1 MKDIKTNWLFPVLA
15 LSQNQVLALRIKS
28 CNVDLILGIPI
39 PAQFG
44 ELERPCVIDIQF
56 PHPLLTDFL
65 IYEANVAGSEAL
77 ADLIHHDTA
86 MSTFDK
92 AHIGIDTH
100 DDKSLPGYDYIN
112 TGDINPQ
119 FMVYVNGSC
128 AGLYY
133 WSSRESQSAD
143 NGWRNVQL
151 HNGDSVKMVRVA
163 MPLFNKE
170 DSSGLDSSVW
180 NLLNASEEHYQSSV
194 ALIDMT
200 APGSAKV
207 GDKATFSA
215 TVTGANTTNLG
226 SGKSAAGITLFIS
239 APSEAET
246 LGQPIYKSAAV
257 TGEDGSLQYVFT
269 QPGWYT
275 VAMFNVTPD
284 KLTFTSVYNEVT
296 LGEYYSLYGGD
307 YAMVYPTK
315 CTAKQKQQIGGVDG
329 HAIDSNL
336 HPLHQLQK
344 RVLRSLTVGLTPVS
358 TMGRQLVHLVNEDDG
373 MPDVG
378 MAFEACQQVSHNVRR
393 IFSAIIGLGDA
404 GGVHSEKRQP
414 CDPGGLT
421 DDGSLA
427 APTGAIQQQIGT
439 GNKVVSVGAE
449 HLLPDSQCHSGFCLF
464 LPDNGLVHFLND
476 VLRRDGGGRYIFLF
490 CFFGSLQNMEGH
502 FETAPADHP
511 AGRTHHVIIVKDVDE
526 ALVQGAAG
534 NRRGL
539 FLFTHVITHY
549 SISG

>member
-1 MKDIKTNWLFPVLA
+1 MRNA
-15 LSQNQVLALRIKS
+15 YLSNTVSPL
-28 CNVDLILGIPI
+28 NVNR
-39 PAQFG
+39 QM
-44 ELERPCVIDIQF
+44 
-56 PHPLLTDFL
+56 HS
-65 IYEANVAGSEAL
+65 GS
-77 ADLIHHDTA
+77 
-86 MSTFDK
+86 
-92 AHIGIDTH
+92 IGIDTH

-284 KLTFTSVYNEVT
+284 KLTFTSVYIPAAAGMATCGISAPEWSKRSRADRSLVARLWIITSLDDPCACRMVGQDT
-296 LGEYYSLYGGD
+296 LSSCPGT
-307 YAMVYPTK
+307 VQQK
-315 CTAKQKQQIGGVDG
+315 CTLARKIVE
-329 HAIDSNL
+329 
-336 HPLHQLQK
+336 
-344 RVLRSLTVGLTPVS
+344 T
-358 TMGRQLVHLVNEDDG
+358 
-373 MPDVG
+373 
-378 MAFEACQQVSHNVRR
+378 RR
-393 IFSAIIGLGDA
+393 CVIF
-404 GGVHSEKRQP
+404 
-414 CDPGGLT
+414 
-421 DDGSLA
+421 
-427 APTGAIQQQIGT
+427 PTN
-439 GNKVVSVGAE
+439 GN
-449 HLLPDSQCHSGFCLF
+449 
-464 LPDNGLVHFLND
+464 
-476 VLRRDGGGRYIFLF
+476 
-490 CFFGSLQNMEGH
+490 
-502 FETAPADHP
+502 TA
-511 AGRTHHVIIVKDVDE
+511 R
-526 ALVQGAAG
+526 
-534 NRRGL
+534 
-539 FLFTHVITHY
+539 
-549 SISG
+549 